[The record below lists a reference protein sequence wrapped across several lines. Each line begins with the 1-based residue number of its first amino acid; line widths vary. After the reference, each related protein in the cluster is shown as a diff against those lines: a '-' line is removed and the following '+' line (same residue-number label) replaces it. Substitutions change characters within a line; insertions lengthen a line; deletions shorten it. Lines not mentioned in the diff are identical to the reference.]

1 MLEIFNGRINAE
13 VVEQREPQDAG
24 VSGRGCLGIEVG
36 GKNKVG

>member
-24 VSGRGCLGIEVG
+24 VRGRGCLGIEVG